1 MTKARAFLGLAFLLV
16 FAAGVLV
23 GMARQPRVAAEPA
36 RSDDRRPW
44 MAKAL
49 NLTPAQDEQ
58 MKSIWSNVDKLR
70 HDVWEK
76 RRKLDQERQD
86 ATLSLL
92 TGEQHLMY
100 DQIHQE
106 YQQHLDELDRQMQ
119 QAVADAN
126 EKTMHILGAEQQQ
139 KFEKMQK
146 EHEQHRPRR
155 PHPTTAPT
163 EGAVTER

>member
-1 MTKARAFLGLAFLLV
+1 
-16 FAAGVLV
+16 
-23 GMARQPRVAAEPA
+23 
-36 RSDDRRPW
+36 
-44 MAKAL
+44 
-49 NLTPAQDEQ
+49 
-58 MKSIWSNVDKLR
+58 MKSIWSDVDKLR

-76 RRKLDQERQD
+76 RRKLDQERQE

-106 YQQHLDELDRQMQ
+106 YQQHLDELDKQMQ

-126 EKTMHILGAEQQQ
+126 EKTMHILSIEQQQ

-146 EHEQHRPRR
+146 EHEQHRQRR
-155 PHPTTAPT
+155 PHPTTAPAA
-163 EGAVTER
+163 GPVAAG

>member
-23 GMARQPRVAAEPA
+23 GMAREPRAIAGPAKAE
-36 RSDDRRPW
+36 DRRPW

-49 NLTPAQDEQ
+49 NLTPTQDEQ
-58 MKSIWSNVDKLR
+58 MKAIWSDVDKLR
-70 HDVWEK
+70 HDVWDK

-106 YQQHLDELDRQMQ
+106 YQQHLDELDKQMQ
-119 QAVADAN
+119 QAVSDAN
-126 EKTMHILGAEQQQ
+126 EKTMHILSVEQQQ

-146 EHEQHRPRR
+146 EHELHRPRR
-155 PHPTTAPT
+155 PHPTTAPSAGPVAA
-163 EGAVTER
+163 E

>member
-23 GMARQPRVAAEPA
+23 GMVRQPRAVAEPPK
-36 RSDDRRPW
+36 SDEPRGFLV
-44 MAKAL
+44 KAL

-58 MKSIWSNVDKLR
+58 MKAIWSDVDKLR
-70 HDVWEK
+70 HDVWE
-76 RRKLDQERQD
+76 RRRRLDQERQD
-86 ATLSLL
+86 AVLSLL

-119 QAVADAN
+119 QATAEAN
-126 EKTMHILGAEQQQ
+126 EKTTHVLSPEQQQ

-155 PHPTTAPT
+155 SHPTTAPA
-163 EGAVTER
+163 GAAMTVR